1 MLFVPMGANSFGAIQ
16 SNNSGRPTAPQG
28 TAMTPAVGSKGS
40 WVQVIASLSEAAY
53 GLLICINN
61 NNVSAG
67 SRNSVV
73 DIGIGAAASE
83 IVLIPDLIAGN
94 AVNYNVN
101 GGGLWY
107 YFPVLLP
114 AGTRIA
120 ARAQGT
126 VATAFSVFVQAMQ
139 RPANPSMLKVAGFV
153 EAIGASGDSG
163 VTVTP
168 GTTGEGAWTLLG
180 ATVRECWY
188 WQIGAQVQSTDTTH
202 NANAIHMDLAE
213 GDGTDFNILMDSVL
227 MNTNTTEGGVILP
240 FALNC
245 EKRVPAGRN
254 IYARAQAS
262 GAVDALEIVAYGAG
276 G

>member
-1 MLFVPMGANSFGAIQ
+1 MLFVPCGGNGFSAIQ

-28 TAMTPAVGSKGS
+28 TSLTPVVGSMGS
-40 WVQVIASLSEAAY
+40 WVQAIASLAETTY

-67 SRNSVV
+67 SRNSIV
-73 DIGIGAAASE
+73 DIGIGAPGSE
-83 IVLIPDLIAGN
+83 IVLIPALIAGN

-120 ARAQGT
+120 VRGQGT
-126 VATAFSVFVQAMQ
+126 VVTPFNVYVQAFQ
-139 RPANPSMLKVAGFV
+139 KPQNPSMVKVAGFV
-153 EAIGASGDSG
+153 EAIGVSGQAG
-163 VTVTP
+163 VAVTP

-180 ATVRECWY
+180 ATVRECWH
-188 WQIGAQVQSTDTTH
+188 WQVGAQVSSADTTH
-202 NANAIHMDLAE
+202 NANALHMDLAE
-213 GDGTDFNILMDSVL
+213 GDGTNFNILIDSAQL
-227 MNTNTTEGGVILP
+227 YTNTTEGGSLP
-240 FALNC
+240 PFSVGR

-262 GAVDALEIVAYGAG
+262 GAIDNIFMTAYGAG